1 MMTTIYIIKSI
12 YNTFVL
18 LKMLLLSSFVLASV
32 DSQSIHARPLRVTVV
47 RVHGE
52 AHAIGRAD
60 YHVLAKRERRHAIRV
75 SRVKRKVS
83 KLLVS
88 PRHFLNINVVIVGII
103 VVIIASTTF
112 RRNFR
117 KHPPRA

>member
-1 MMTTIYIIKSI
+1 
-12 YNTFVL
+12 
-18 LKMLLLSSFVLASV
+18 MLLLLSFVLASV

-60 YHVLAKRERRHAIRV
+60 YLVLAKRERRHAIRDG
-75 SRVKRKVS
+75 RVKRKVS

-88 PRHFLNINVVIVGII
+88 PRHFLNIVVIVVVFGII
-103 VVIIASTTF
+103 VAIIASTTP

>member
-1 MMTTIYIIKSI
+1 
-12 YNTFVL
+12 
-18 LKMLLLSSFVLASV
+18 MLLLSSFVLASV

-52 AHAIGRAD
+52 AHAIGRAV
-60 YHVLAKRERRHAIRV
+60 YLVLAKRERRHAVRV

-103 VVIIASTTF
+103 VAIIASTTP

>member
-1 MMTTIYIIKSI
+1 
-12 YNTFVL
+12 
-18 LKMLLLSSFVLASV
+18 MLLLSSFVLASV

-52 AHAIGRAD
+52 AHASGRAD
-60 YHVLAKRERRHAIRV
+60 YLVLAKRERRHAIRV
-75 SRVKRKVS
+75 GRVKRKVS

-88 PRHFLNINVVIVGII
+88 PRHFLNIVVYVGII
-103 VVIIASTTF
+103 VAIIASTTP

>member
-1 MMTTIYIIKSI
+1 M
-12 YNTFVL
+12 
-18 LKMLLLSSFVLASV
+18 

-60 YHVLAKRERRHAIRV
+60 YLVLAKRERRHAIRV
-75 SRVKRKVS
+75 GRVKRKVS

-103 VVIIASTTF
+103 VAIIASTTP

-117 KHPPRA
+117 KHPCLLYTSPSPRDRG